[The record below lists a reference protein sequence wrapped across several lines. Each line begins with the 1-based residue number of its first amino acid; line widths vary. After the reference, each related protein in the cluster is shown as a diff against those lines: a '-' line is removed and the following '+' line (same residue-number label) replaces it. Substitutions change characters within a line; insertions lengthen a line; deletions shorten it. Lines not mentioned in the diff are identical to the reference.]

1 MNKIRLSLL
10 LVATLQVACSPL
22 NSEPVPPGCE
32 TVANVQG
39 ICGFPAPEDIDVFP
53 GGKFLLFSPVSSMQG
68 GQLQSLYVFDVNS
81 LKASPIHY
89 QTDKTA
95 TLWGDPNCHTAPG
108 EQFSPHGV
116 HISQRADGD
125 WQVLAVNHVR
135 ESVEMYQLLNGDQP
149 ELLWRG
155 CALAPANSDINDVV
169 ALPNGGLLVTHMLE
183 KGSMDV
189 MEAMQSTENTGFIW
203 RWRPGK
209 GFDKFPGSDGIVPN
223 GVAVSADGQSVY
235 VTETGGQ
242 LLRKLDY
249 ATGEQQVVVKLGPAD
264 NLSWAEDGRLIATRV
279 TGAMPADCFSAP
291 GPCLGPF
298 QVVAL
303 DPENL
308 ALTVLHDQQ
317 GKPMGAASVAV
328 WLGDYLY
335 VGSFKGQQIMRVNL
349 QGLGSP

>member
-1 MNKIRLSLL
+1 MNKFPLSVL
-10 LVATLQVACSPL
+10 LVSAWLVACSPIAP
-22 NSEPVPPGCE
+22 EPVQPGCE

-39 ICGFPAPEDIDVFP
+39 VCGFPAPEDIDVFP

-68 GQLQSLYVFDVNS
+68 GQLQTLYRFEVS
-81 LKASPIHY
+81 TLKAEPVAY
-89 QTDKTA
+89 RRDDTA
-95 TLWGDPNCHTAPG
+95 TLWGDPNCQTAPG
-108 EQFSPHGV
+108 ERFSPHGV
-116 HISQRADGD
+116 HISRRADGD
-125 WQVLAVNHVR
+125 WQLLAVNHVR
-135 ESVEMYQLLNGDQP
+135 ESVEMYQVLGDDQP

-155 CALAPANSDINDVV
+155 CAMAPPNSDINDVV
-169 ALPNGGLLVTHMLE
+169 ALPQGGLLVTHMLE

-209 GFDKFPGSDGIVPN
+209 GFDKLPGSDGIVPN
-223 GVAVSADGQSVY
+223 GVEVSADGQSVY

-242 LLRKLDY
+242 QLRKLDY
-249 ATGEQQVVVKLGPAD
+249 ATGEQLAVVKLGPAD

-291 GPCLGPF
+291 GPCLAPF

-303 DPENL
+303 DPQNL
-308 ALTVLHDQQ
+308 ALTVLHDQK

-328 WLGDYLY
+328 WLDDYLY
-335 VGSFKGQQIMRVNL
+335 VGSFKGQQIMRVDMKG
-349 QGLGSP
+349 QDQ